1 MKNKLMLALLVSAP
15 VALRAM
21 EPAPAANAAP
31 AAPAA
36 NQPAAVVQ
44 AAPAAEDF
52 FVHLKQLLNVDSEV
66 AVANKLHS
74 YIAGIEV
81 VAQQDLIKALQMLGM
96 QKKLAIVHLA
106 VSEAL
111 PQQQTRD
118 LVAASAAAAPT
129 ATSAAQAAISILQ
142 TAYTA
147 ASNPQNQQK
156 VQELVQDAEKTG
168 CFGLCKKKTTK

>member
-1 MKNKLMLALLVSAP
+1 MLVLLVSAP

-66 AVANKLHS
+66 AVANKLHT

-81 VAQQDLIKALQMLGM
+81 VAQQDLIKALQVLGM
-96 QKKLAIVHLA
+96 QKKLAIVHQA

-111 PQQQTRD
+111 PQQQTRE
-118 LVAASAAAAPT
+118 VAASPA